1 MSQSST
7 ADCTSLEDKINGL
20 IRAGRIGAASHLARA
35 FASMAP
41 EDPAVDRTAASVL
54 LHSVGPEAGA
64 ERLEQALIRR
74 PAEHSFHR
82 MLSAIRLDQG
92 RSTDALH
99 HAAEAV
105 CLAPSDHQAKSLL
118 GMALSDLG
126 RVDEALS
133 CLEDAYAS
141 GSNDSVTQS
150 SLFKVR
156 LRSLMMSDQWRPAVA
171 LAEKIKCEVAN
182 DPTLLNLSA
191 HALAR
196 CDDWGHAAD
205 LWRLASA
212 MPASRGS
219 DLWAA
224 HMLLCAERRTPA
236 RCYPGLAPSEA
247 QHSNLAALASGT
259 IIPGCLAA
267 VLDRRDIGG
276 AILDLQC
283 GTGLNAIAAS
293 SPTRTFYGVEP
304 NAELANQAR
313 GSGVYESLDCTDPLS
328 YLARSDRRWEAI
340 VTGYLALE
348 LVDLA
353 PLFKSAADS
362 LEQGG
367 VISMAIL
374 LSDTN
379 VKGGCLGPFGWYEHA
394 LDDVMGAAEAA
405 RLSTDHSAP
414 SILFTA
420 LDLPV
425 RGRILSLC
433 HRS

>member
-1 MSQSST
+1 
-7 ADCTSLEDKINGL
+7 LEDKINGL

-35 FASMAP
+35 FAAIAP
-41 EDPAVDRTAASVL
+41 EDPGVDRTAATVL

-64 ERLEQALIRR
+64 EKLEQALLRR

-92 RSTDALH
+92 RSTDALY

-105 CLAPSDHQAKSLL
+105 CLAPSDHHAKSLL

-133 CLEDAYAS
+133 CLEDAFAS
-141 GSNDSVTQS
+141 GSNDSVTQN

-156 LRSLMMSDQWRPAVA
+156 LCSLIMSDQWRPAVA
-171 LAEKIKCEVAN
+171 LAERLSCEFAD
-182 DPTLLNLSA
+182 DPTFLNLSA
-191 HALAR
+191 HAMAR
-196 CDDWGHAAD
+196 CDDWSHAAD
-205 LWRLASA
+205 LWRVASA
-212 MPASRGS
+212 KSVSRRS
-219 DLWAA
+219 DAWAA
-224 HMLLCAERRTPA
+224 HMLLCAERRAPA
-236 RCYPGLAPSEA
+236 RCYPGLPPTEA

-259 IIPGCLAA
+259 IIPGRLAA
-267 VLDRRDIGG
+267 VLDLWNISGG
-276 AILDLQC
+276 ILDLQC

-304 NAELANQAR
+304 KTELANQAR
-313 GSGVYESLDCTDPLS
+313 GSGVFASLDCADPLPYIS
-328 YLARSDRRWEAI
+328 RSDRTWQAI
-340 VTGYLALE
+340 ITGYLAFE

-353 PLFKSAADS
+353 PLFQSAADS
-362 LEQGG
+362 LGQGG

-394 LDDVMGAAEAA
+394 LDDVIGAAEAA
-405 RLSTDHSAP
+405 HLSTDLSAP
-414 SILFTA
+414 SILFTT

-425 RGRILSLC
+425 HGRILSLR

>member
-1 MSQSST
+1 M
-7 ADCTSLEDKINGL
+7 EDKINGL

-35 FASMAP
+35 FASIAP
-41 EDPAVDRTAASVL
+41 EDPAVDRAAAAVL

-64 ERLEQALIRR
+64 ERLEQALLRR
-74 PAEHSFHR
+74 PSEHSFHR

-92 RSTDALH
+92 RSTDALY

-141 GSNDSVTQS
+141 GSNDSVTQN

-171 LAEKIKCEVAN
+171 FAEKIKCELAD

-191 HALAR
+191 HAMAQSG
-196 CDDWGHAAD
+196 DWGHAAD
-205 LWRLASA
+205 LWRLGSA
-212 MPASRGS
+212 KPSSRRS
-219 DLWAA
+219 DAWAA
-224 HMLLCAERRTPA
+224 HMLICAEQRAPA
-236 RCYPGLAPSEA
+236 RCYPGLEPAEA

-259 IIPGCLAA
+259 IIPGRLSA
-267 VLDRRDIGG
+267 VLERWDIGG

-293 SPTRTFYGVEP
+293 SLTRTFYGVEP
-304 NAELANQAR
+304 NAELANEAR
-313 GSGVYESLDCTDPLS
+313 GSGAYTSLDCTDPLS
-328 YLARSDRRWEAI
+328 YLARSDRRWQAI
-340 VTGYLALE
+340 ITGYLAFE

-353 PLFKSAADS
+353 PLFQSAADS
-362 LEQGG
+362 LAQGG

-374 LSDTN
+374 LSN
-379 VKGGCLGPFGWYEHA
+379 ANIQGGCLGPFGWYEHA
-394 LDDVMGAAEAA
+394 IDDVIGAAEAA
-405 RLSTDHSAP
+405 HLSTDLSAP
-414 SILFTA
+414 AILFTA

-425 RGRILSLC
+425 HGRILSLR